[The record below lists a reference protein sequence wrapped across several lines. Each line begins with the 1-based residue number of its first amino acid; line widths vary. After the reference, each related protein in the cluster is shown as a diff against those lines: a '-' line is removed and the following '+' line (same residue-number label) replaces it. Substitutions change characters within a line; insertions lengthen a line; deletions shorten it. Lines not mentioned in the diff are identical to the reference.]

1 MRTSKPISTISYNTP
16 EYLKAKIEQWKNK
29 GLIEYAMWIQH
40 EPEEDEKKPHF
51 HVFLKPAQLLQT
63 MDLELDSMEVDPQNI
78 DKPLKMISFRISKED
93 DWLLY
98 SLHDRSYLL
107 EKGLT
112 RQYAYDLDDVQR
124 TCDDTFSDIVSH
136 VHDSRKGKLETRIYD
151 CVKMG
156 MKWHDIVGSGL
167 IPLRYMAGAKIM
179 YDALTYYWDGFYQT
193 KKSVPFEQNN
203 DEKK

>member
-16 EYLKAKIEQWKNK
+16 EYLQMKIEQWRNQ
-29 GLIEYAMWIQH
+29 GLIEFGMWVRH

-63 MDLELDSMEVDPQNI
+63 MDLELDSLEVDPENI
-78 DKPLKMISFRISKED
+78 DMPLKMISFRISKED

-98 SLHDRSYLL
+98 SLHDKRYLL

-112 RQYAYDLDDVQR
+112 REFSYDINDVHR
-124 TCDDTFSDIVSH
+124 TCDDTFADIIAH

-151 CVKMG
+151 CIKMG
-156 MKWHDIVGSGL
+156 MKWSEIVASGL
-167 IPLRYMAGAKIM
+167 IPLRYMSGAKMM
-179 YDALTYYWDGFYQT
+179 YDALNFWQDGFYRTQ
-193 KKSVPFEQNN
+193 KSVPFE